1 MTVVILLFSFCYHE
15 LTTDMHQENKENG
28 YLLINSDGNNSFG
41 INMPGVLSY
50 HLDSSVFEIKKTVRM
65 AGFWEQPVLK
75 SEKADPMKS
84 KILFVDGDFFELF
97 TYEPVS
103 GNLDMAFQDP
113 RSMVITE
120 KLASRLFGNIDAV
133 GETIMLNNEH
143 PLVITAIVREPGNNT
158 FLDFEALISME
169 GRKIIQSNPG
179 EYTNWNWWNFN
190 TFILT
195 DKDYDQQTTEE
206 KIRNIFIDHS
216 QSENS
221 FEGIGVLPLQDIYF
235 SKIEAGWQ
243 DHFRIGN
250 KQQVLVL
257 AMVAF
262 LILLIAIINFI
273 NISSSQYIDRLKQA
287 GIQKILGATKFHI
300 IRQVLFESAMLF
312 MISAWI
318 GIILTEIIQIYLSQ
332 YLEIQLISGIIF
344 SPKILILIISLSTVI
359 GILSSLPTAYL
370 ISSSK
375 SIDNLKSTFS
385 LKANKSALRSI
396 LVVTQFAI
404 AIILIGFTVLVQKQI
419 RFGISNLG
427 YEKENIVGIKFTQQL
442 YGKSEIL
449 KKELLDQAFIDNVSM
464 TQFFP
469 GKDLSYWGLDTEIR
483 GEKKQLSFNKFD
495 ADQAFFDML
504 NIKSVSGRI
513 YSDDFSTDK
522 NKAVVNQAFLKA
534 NDISD
539 PIGIELY
546 ARNDIHFEIIG
557 IIEDFHFESV
567 NKEIGPLLI
576 NNSGNASVCL
586 VNMQSHDFN
595 VLRSNMESLREI
607 CHNLSP
613 DFPVEIRF
621 MDLAVEN
628 MYRSEIR
635 FRRIFTLFSSS
646 AIFISCLGILALSI
660 FVCNIK
666 TKEIGIR
673 KTFGASVRS
682 IFNMLNQE
690 FARSVIIAF
699 SIACPVSWYLMQ
711 LWLKGF
717 SYKTD
722 ISWWIFALS
731 GLMAMG
737 IAFLSVSWQ
746 SYRSARKNP
755 VDILRYE

>member
-15 LTTDMHQENKENG
+15 LTTDRHQKNRENG
-28 YLLINSDGNNSFG
+28 YLLINNNGEHSFG

-50 HLDSSVFEIKKTVRM
+50 HLDSSVFEIEKTVRI

-75 SEKADPMKS
+75 SEKSEPKKS
-84 KILFVDGDFFELF
+84 QILFVDSDFFELF
-97 TYEPVS
+97 TYDLVS
-103 GNLDMAFQDP
+103 GNMEMAFHDP
-113 RSMVITE
+113 KSIVITE
-120 KLASRLFGNIDAV
+120 KLALQLFGNTDVI
-133 GETIMLNNEH
+133 GKTIMLNNEH
-143 PLVITAIVREPGNNT
+143 PQMVTAIVAEPDNNT
-158 FLDFEALISME
+158 FLEFEALISMD
-169 GRKIIQSNPG
+169 GRKLIQSNPG
-179 EYTNWNWWNFN
+179 EFTNWNWWNFN
-190 TFILT
+190 TFILA
-195 DKDYDQQTTEE
+195 DEAYDRQTIEE
-206 KIRNIFIDHS
+206 KIRKVFNDHS

-221 FEGIGVLPLQDIYF
+221 FEDIGILPLRDIYF
-235 SKIEAGWQ
+235 SKIDSGWQ
-243 DHFRIGN
+243 DFFRIGN

-273 NISSSQYIDRLKQA
+273 NISSSQFLDRLKQA
-287 GIQKILGATKFHI
+287 GIQKILGASKFHI
-300 IRQVLFESAMLF
+300 IRQVLFESTMLF
-312 MISAWI
+312 MFSAWI

-344 SPKILILIISLSTVI
+344 SPVILLLIISVSTII
-359 GILSSLPTAYL
+359 GVLSSLPTAYM
-370 ISSSK
+370 ISNSK
-375 SIDNLKSTFS
+375 SIHNLKSTFS

-396 LVVTQFAI
+396 LVITQFSI

-449 KKELLDQAFIDNVSM
+449 KKELMDQAFINNVSM

-469 GKDLSYWGLDTEIR
+469 GKDLSFWGLDTEIR
-483 GEKKQLSFNKFD
+483 GEKKQVYFNLFD

-504 NIKSVSGRI
+504 NIKSIEGRI
-513 YSDDFSTDK
+513 FSDDLSTDK
-522 NKAVVNQAFLKA
+522 NKAVVNEAFLTA
-534 NDISD
+534 NNITD
-539 PIGIELY
+539 PIGIELF
-546 ARNDIHFEIIG
+546 AREDAYFEIIG

-567 NKEIGPLLI
+567 TREIGPLLI

-586 VNMQSHDFN
+586 VNMQSPDFN
-595 VLRSNMESLREI
+595 VLRSNLERLREI

-621 MDLAVEN
+621 MDQAVEN
-628 MYRSEIR
+628 MYKSEIR

-682 IFNMLNQE
+682 IFNMLNRE
-690 FARSVIIAF
+690 FARSVFIAF

-711 LWLKGF
+711 LWLRGF
-717 SYKTD
+717 SYKTE
-722 ISWWIFALS
+722 ISWWIFAIS
-731 GLMAMG
+731 GLTAIG

>member
-15 LTTDMHQENKENG
+15 YTTDRHQANKENG
-28 YLLINSDGNNSFG
+28 YLLINSGGENSFG

-50 HLDSSVFEIKKTVRM
+50 HLDSSVFEIVNTVRI

-75 SEKADPMKS
+75 SEMADPMKS
-84 KILFVDGDFFELF
+84 KILFVDDDFFELF
-97 TYEPVS
+97 TYVSIS
-103 GNLDMAFQDP
+103 GNLDMAFPDP
-113 RSMVITE
+113 KSIIVTE
-120 KLASRLFGNIDAV
+120 KMALRLLGSTAIV
-133 GETIMLNNEH
+133 GETIMLNNEY
-143 PLVITAIVREPGNNT
+143 PLVVTAVIREPENNT

-169 GRKIIQSNPG
+169 GRKMIQPSQE
-179 EYTNWNWWNFN
+179 EYTNWSWWNFN
-190 TFILT
+190 TFILA
-195 DKDYDQQTTEE
+195 DKNCDQQTLEE
-206 KIRNIFIDHS
+206 KIRKVFIDHS
-216 QSENS
+216 QSESS
-221 FEGIGVLPLQDIYF
+221 FEHIDILPLQDIYF
-235 SKIEAGWQ
+235 SKIEGGWQ

-250 KQQVLVL
+250 KQQVMVL

-273 NISSSQYIDRLKQA
+273 NISSSQYLDRLKQA
-287 GIQKILGATKFHI
+287 GIQKILGASKYHI
-300 IRQVLFESAMLF
+300 IRQVLFESTMLF
-312 MISAWI
+312 IFSAWT
-318 GIILTEIIQIYLSQ
+318 GIIFTEVIQIYLSQ
-332 YLEIQLISGIIF
+332 YLEIQFISGIIF
-344 SPKILILIISLSTVI
+344 SPTILILIISVSIIL
-359 GILSSLPTAYL
+359 GILSSIPTAYL

-385 LKANKSALRSI
+385 VKVNKSALRSI
-396 LVVTQFAI
+396 LVVTQFSI

-419 RFGISNLG
+419 HFGINNLG
-427 YEKENIVGIKFTQQL
+427 YGKENIVGIKFTQQL
-442 YGKSEIL
+442 YGKSEVL
-449 KKELLDQAFIDNVSM
+449 RKKLMDQAFVNNVSM

-469 GKDLSYWGLDTEIR
+469 GKDLGYWGLDTEID
-483 GEKKQLSFNKFD
+483 GERKQVGFIIFD
-495 ADQAFFDML
+495 ADRAFFEML
-504 NIKSVSGRI
+504 NIKSIEGRI
-513 YSDDFSTDK
+513 FSDDLSTDK
-522 NKAVVNQAFLKA
+522 NKAVVNRAFLTA
-534 NDISD
+534 NNISD
-539 PIGIELY
+539 PIGIKLFAMEDAY
-546 ARNDIHFEIIG
+546 FEIIG

-567 NKEIGPLLI
+567 TKEIGPLLI

-607 CHNLSP
+607 CHSLSP

-621 MDLAVEN
+621 MDQAVEN
-628 MYRSEIR
+628 IYRSEIR

-660 FVCNIK
+660 FVCRIK

-682 IFNMLNQE
+682 IYNMLNRE
-690 FARSVIIAF
+690 FARSVIIAI

-711 LWLKGF
+711 QWLKGF
-717 SYKTD
+717 SYKTE
-722 ISWWIFALS
+722 ISWWIFAIS
-731 GLMAMG
+731 GLMAIG